1 MTGSPQPGKG
11 QAGPVMKDPGL
22 LAFFFLSPVS
32 VNLGGQ

>member
-11 QAGPVMKDPGL
+11 QAGPVMKDSGL
-22 LAFFFLSPVS
+22 VAFFFCPRVS